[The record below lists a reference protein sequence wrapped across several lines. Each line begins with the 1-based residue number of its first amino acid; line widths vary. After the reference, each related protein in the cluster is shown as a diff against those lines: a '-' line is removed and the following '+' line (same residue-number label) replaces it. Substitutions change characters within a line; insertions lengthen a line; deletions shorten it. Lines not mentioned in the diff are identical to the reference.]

1 MKRLKRIIPETLL
14 ARSRRWRALAGWFAT
29 TRRFRFSPR
38 PQPRTK
44 FAAGNVLVVAPHI
57 DDETIGAGGT
67 LLRLRDAGAR
77 ITVVYV
83 FSDRDRRR
91 REEARRVAAAA
102 GFDRLEFLGLPDVA
116 KLPAGLAI
124 PREPLAGSWDEIY
137 LPHPHDNHPAHLAL
151 PELLAPWVGGL
162 PANAKLFLYEVWT
175 PLLPSVLVDISAVL
189 ARKQELLELYA
200 SQLEAKDYVAAVTG
214 LARYRALLLPQRAGA
229 AEAFLAVTPG
239 EYLALAGPR

>member
-1 MKRLKRIIPETLL
+1 MKRLKRVIPESLL
-14 ARSRRWRALAGWFAT
+14 SRSRRWRTLAGWLAA

-38 PQPRTK
+38 PQPRAK
-44 FAAGNVLVVAPHI
+44 FAAGNILVIAPHI

-91 REEARRVAAAA
+91 REEARRVAATA
-102 GFDRLEFLGLPDVA
+102 GFDRLEFLGLPDVE
-116 KLPAGLAI
+116 KLPAGLTV
-124 PREPLAGSWDEIY
+124 PGEPLAGPWNEIY

-151 PELLAPWVGGL
+151 PGLLAPWVAAL
-162 PANAKLFLYEVWT
+162 PAKTKLFLYEVWT
-175 PLLPSVLVDISAVL
+175 PLLPSVIVDISAVL
-189 ARKQELLELYA
+189 ARKQELLGLYA

-214 LARYRALLLPQRAGA
+214 LARYRALLLPQRGGA
-229 AEAFLAVTPG
+229 AEVFLAVTPG
-239 EYLALAGPR
+239 EYLTLAEPQ